1 MSFFSLFSKNNNSSA
16 EKPNK
21 KSNNILSRMV
31 DQDLVLQEKLEK
43 LEKQKYLRK
52 QNLLNEEKNIKKLE
66 ENKIRLHQ
74 KNNNNDKMIKFLL
87 IDEESTNQLVSSI
100 QKDNLLK
107 QKQFLDHLKD
117 VEEASKELINDTL
130 NLNRSF
136 QMNYYEKY
144 SKCDTIKHISHDD
157 KLKLRVTD
165 NEFTLKVEQII
176 DKVNV
181 QRCLLV
187 NKLSNDD
194 CSKMEKLT
202 NLLNT
207 NNCYRQVL
215 KEHLKFMYNQLKY
228 LTTVELQKQ
237 NSQLNKQINNLCDER
252 ITITKLLV
260 DFIDKKKQSQKY
272 LIQELEAQNVE
283 LETTTKWLSQYSKL
297 VNDMPSELT
306 FSKSTINPT
315 LLHRVCTAGGGHL
328 LLFILE
334 NDLKLPLT
342 KEYLAKMGV
351 NSCDDQEILI
361 NTLNYF
367 PMPSAPTENE
377 FPPSAPFLEEIECV
391 VCMETK
397 FDVLFVPCGHLCC
410 CWKCSEQISLC
421 PMCRTEILHKF
432 DVKNIT

>member
-1 MSFFSLFSKNNNSSA
+1 MSFFSLFSKNNN
-16 EKPNK
+16 NTTN

-43 LEKQKYLRK
+43 LEKQKDLRK
-52 QNLLNEEKNIKKLE
+52 QNLLDEEKNFKKLE
-66 ENKIRLHQ
+66 KNKILLHQ
-74 KNNNNDKMIKFLL
+74 KSINNDKMIQFLL
-87 IDEESTNQLVSSI
+87 TDEESTNQLVSSI

-107 QKQFLDHLKD
+107 QKQFLNHLKD
-117 VEEASKELINDTL
+117 VEKASKELINNTL
-130 NLNRSF
+130 NLKRSF

-144 SKCDTIKHISHDD
+144 SKCDSIKHISHDD
-157 KLKLRVTD
+157 KLKLKVID

-176 DKVNV
+176 DKVNM

-187 NKLSNDD
+187 NKLSNED
-194 CSKMEKLT
+194 SFKMEKLT
-202 NLLNT
+202 KLLNT
-207 NNCYRQVL
+207 SNCYQQVL

-228 LTTVELQKQ
+228 LTAVELQKQ
-237 NSQLNKQINNLCDER
+237 NSQLKKQINNLCDER

-260 DFIDKKKQSQKY
+260 DFIDKKKQNQKY

-283 LETTTKWLSQYSKL
+283 IETTTKWLLQYSKL
-297 VNDMPSELT
+297 VDDLPSELT
-306 FSKSTINPT
+306 FSKNTINPT

-342 KEYLAKMGV
+342 KEYLAKLGV

-361 NTLNYF
+361 NTLNHF
-367 PMPSAPTENE
+367 PMPSAPIENE
-377 FPPSAPFLEEIECV
+377 FPSSAPFLEEFECI

>member
-1 MSFFSLFSKNNNSSA
+1 MSFFSIFSKNNNSSSNT
-16 EKPNK
+16 PNK
-21 KSNNILSRMV
+21 QSKNILSKMV
-31 DQDLVLQEKLEK
+31 DQDLVLQEKLDK
-43 LEKQKYLRK
+43 LEQQKNLRK
-52 QNLLNEEKNIKKLE
+52 QNLLNEERNIKECE

-74 KNNNNDKMIKFLL
+74 KNSNNDKLIQFLL
-87 IDEESTNQLVSSI
+87 TDEETTNQLVSSI

-107 QKQFLDHLKD
+107 HKQFLNHLKD
-117 VEEASKELINDTL
+117 VEKASKELINHTL
-130 NLNRSF
+130 NLSQTF
-136 QMNYYEKY
+136 HMNFYEKY
-144 SKCDTIKHISHDD
+144 SKCDKIKHINHNDE
-157 KLKLRVTD
+157 LKLRKTD
-165 NEFTLKVEQII
+165 KEFTLKIEQII
-176 DKVNV
+176 EKVNL

-194 CSKMEKLT
+194 SYKMEKLT

-207 NNCYRQVL
+207 SNCYRQVL
-215 KEHLKFMYNQLKY
+215 KEHLKSMYNQLKY
-228 LTTVELQKQ
+228 LTAIELQKQ

-260 DFIDKKKQSQKY
+260 DFIDKKNQNQKY

-283 LETTTKWLSQYSKL
+283 FDTTTKWLSQYSRL

-306 FSKSTINPT
+306 FSKNTIDPT

-334 NDLKLPLT
+334 NDLILPLT
-342 KEYLAKMGV
+342 KEYLSKMGV
-351 NSCDDQEILI
+351 NNCDDQAILI

-367 PMPSAPTENE
+367 PIPSAPTENE
-377 FPPSAPFLEEIECV
+377 FPPSAPFLEDVECII
-391 VCMETK
+391 CMETK
-397 FDVLFVPCGHLCC
+397 FDVLFIPCGHLCC